1 MQWTEA
7 VQEQLRTLAPVT
19 LNAAL
24 AQRVIGLVDLT
35 SLNDTD
41 TESSIATFC
50 AKANTPLGH
59 VAAICVYP
67 QFVRQVAAEFGVTPI
82 KTATVVNFPDGD
94 DSLETV
100 LIQIGRAIQD
110 GAQEIDVV
118 FPYTRFL
125 AGERQYAHQ
134 FIASCKAAC
143 GTDALLKVILETGA
157 LVDPAIIAE
166 AAYESL
172 TAGADFIKTSTG
184 KTAQGA
190 TLEAAATM
198 LLVIKHVMPQL
209 KRRMGIKIAGGIREL
224 AQAAQYLELA
234 DHIMGRE
241 WVTPA
246 TFRIGAS
253 KLVDEIVE
261 CWQ

>member
-7 VQEQLRTLAPVT
+7 VQEQLRTLTPVT
-19 LNAAL
+19 PNAVL
-24 AQRVIGLVDLT
+24 AQRVINLVDLT
-35 SLNDTD
+35 SLNGTD
-41 TESSIATFC
+41 TESSIAAFC

-59 VAAICVYP
+59 VAAVCIYP
-67 QFVRQVAAEFGVTPI
+67 QFVRQMAAEFAATSI
-82 KTATVVNFPDGD
+82 KTVTVVNFPDGD

-134 FIASCKAAC
+134 FVASCKAAC

-190 TLEAAATM
+190 TLEAAATI

-209 KRRMGIKIAGGIREL
+209 KRRMGIKISGGVRDL

-241 WVTPA
+241 WTTPA

-253 KLVDEIVE
+253 KLVDEIVDR
-261 CWQ
+261 WR

>member
-1 MQWTEA
+1 MQWTDA
-7 VQEQLRTLAPVT
+7 VKEQLNALTPVT
-19 LNAAL
+19 LGPAL
-24 AQRVIGLVDLT
+24 AQRVTGLIDLT

-41 TESSIATFC
+41 TDSSIAAFIT
-50 AKANTPLGH
+50 KARTPYGH
-59 VAAICVYP
+59 VAAVCVYP
-67 QFVRQVAAEFGVTPI
+67 QFVRMVAAEFTDKSI

-100 LIQIGRAIQD
+100 LVQIGRAIQD

-134 FIASCKAAC
+134 FVASCKAAC

-157 LVDPAIIAE
+157 LLDSAIIAE

-172 TAGADFIKTSTG
+172 TAGADFIKTSSG

-190 TLEAAATM
+190 TLEAAATI
-198 LLVIKHVMPQL
+198 LLVIKHAMPQL
-209 KRRMGIKIAGGIREL
+209 KRRMGIKISGGIREL

-241 WVTPA
+241 WITPA
-246 TFRIGAS
+246 TFRFGAS

-261 CWQ
+261 RWR